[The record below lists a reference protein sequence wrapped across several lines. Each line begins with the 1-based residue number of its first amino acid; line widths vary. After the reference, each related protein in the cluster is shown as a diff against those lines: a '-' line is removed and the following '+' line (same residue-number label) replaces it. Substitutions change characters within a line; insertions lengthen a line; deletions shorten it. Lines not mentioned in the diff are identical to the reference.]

1 MDQMIPII
9 AALILLS
16 VAGLAWKIFRR
27 RLDAKANAAPK
38 EAPEDGTDT
47 SNVRVDYTSR
57 DRLMTPAEAQAFR
70 LLYRKL
76 RGVGYLCPKVRIA
89 DLISVQ
95 TPDAPKQRLR
105 ELSKLSQK
113 HVDFAVMSIKGD
125 ILCAVEVDDPS
136 HRTPK
141 TINRDQFV
149 NSVFDAANIPLFRGD
164 LSELDAHEGLDE
176 FIKDQLAKR
185 AAKIPA

>member
-27 RLDAKANAAPK
+27 RLEAKASTAPK
-38 EAPEDGTDT
+38 GAPEDRTDT

-57 DRLMTPAEAQAFR
+57 ETLMTPAEAQAFR
-70 LLYRKL
+70 LLYRRLK
-76 RGVGYLCPKVRIA
+76 GIGYLCPKVRIA

-113 HVDFAVMSIKGD
+113 HVDFAVISIRGD
-125 ILCAVEVDDPS
+125 ILCAVEIDDPS

-141 TINRDQFV
+141 TIKRDQFV
-149 NSVFDAANIPLFRGD
+149 NAVFEAADIALFRGD
-164 LSELDAHEGLDE
+164 LAELDAHEGLDE
-176 FIKDQLAKR
+176 FIKNQLAKR
-185 AAKIPA
+185 AAKKTA